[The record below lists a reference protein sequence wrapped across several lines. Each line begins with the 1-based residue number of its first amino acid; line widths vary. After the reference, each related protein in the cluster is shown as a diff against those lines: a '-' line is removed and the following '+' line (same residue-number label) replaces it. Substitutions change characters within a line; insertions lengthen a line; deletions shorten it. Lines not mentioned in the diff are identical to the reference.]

1 VQVGEAPGFCSS
13 NVSCRR
19 ELHSPE
25 HLNAVMTDLQMMVQL
40 GGRERTV
47 AEYRTL
53 LEQTG
58 FEFTRSFAG
67 ALYGVVEGVAS

>member
-1 VQVGEAPGFCSS
+1 MGFGP
-13 NVSCRR
+13 R
-19 ELHSPE
+19 
-25 HLNAVMTDLQMMVQL
+25 
-40 GGRERTV
+40 RTV

-58 FEFTRSFAG
+58 FEFTRSLAG